1 MNQKVKLLLTVV
13 LVAIF
18 FGAVYFV
25 YSTLKDDYKPD
36 VFSPPETVGET
47 DGESGEYT
55 PMKAPDFTVLNADGE
70 EVKLSDYYGKPIVLN
85 FWATWCY
92 YCKEEM
98 PDFEKVYKEHP
109 EVQFLMVNATDGV
122 RETVDIAKAYI
133 AEKGYTFPVVFDT
146 EQEAV
151 TAYYITGYPT
161 TWFIDKDGYLVT
173 YANGMLSY
181 ENLLKG
187 IGFITSPAD

>member
-13 LVAIF
+13 LAAIF

-25 YSTLKDDYKPD
+25 YSTLKDDYSPD
-36 VFSPPETVGET
+36 VFSPPETAGET

-55 PMKAPDFTVLNADGE
+55 PMKAPDFTVLNEEGE

-122 RETVDIAKAYI
+122 RETVEIAKAYI

-187 IGFITSPAD
+187 IGFITSTP

>member
-18 FGAVYFV
+18 FGAVYFA

-36 VFSPPETVGET
+36 VFSPPETAGET

-187 IGFITSPAD
+187 IGFIT